1 MFVSIRSSSVT
12 ESRTRNDFWKFWTGQ
27 TVSALGSSF
36 TRFALPLLIFDL
48 TGSSLNLALTV
59 TATVL
64 PYLLFGLVIGVW
76 VDRVNRKRLMVVTDL
91 TRALVIASISLA
103 AVQGLLSVWWIY
115 AVAFLNSTLTICFD
129 AANFAAV
136 PSLVR
141 QEDLMT
147 ANGRVQAG
155 YSMAS
160 VGGPLLGGLLI
171 IVVPLPML
179 LLIDALSFLA
189 SAASLVLITTSFH
202 TIPDGRQASMR
213 LRQDIVEGLCYVL
226 KHPILSWITLLLLL
240 VNFILP
246 TSNAQLVLFA
256 KQWFAAS
263 DTQVGLL
270 YAGGSLGTVVFS
282 LVAERFRK
290 HWSLGTIALGAL
302 MMEGVLTALT
312 AVTHWYWV
320 LFLLWALH
328 GGADVLFT
336 ISTYSLTQGAVP
348 NQLLGRVITVI
359 RVLTWPT
366 ASLGALLGGL
376 VIERIHLVSLVYAVI
391 GLLICGITLTFFLT
405 PLGHAERYLPKDESL
420 QRQGEEH
427 TSS

>member
-1 MFVSIRSSSVT
+1 MSVGSSSAI
-12 ESRTRNDFWKFWTGQ
+12 ESRTKHDFWKFWTGQ
-27 TVSALGSSF
+27 TISTLGSSF
-36 TRFALPLLIFDL
+36 TSFALPLLIFHL
-48 TGSSLNLALTV
+48 TGSALNLALTV

-64 PYLLFGLVIGVW
+64 PYLLFGLVIGAW

-91 TRALVIASISLA
+91 TRALVIASIPLA
-103 AVQGLLSVWWIY
+103 SIQGFLSVWWIY
-115 AVAFLNSTLTICFD
+115 AVAFLNSALTICFD

-136 PSLVR
+136 PSLVP
-141 QEDLMT
+141 QKDLVT

-155 YSMAS
+155 YSIAK

-171 IVVPLPML
+171 IMVPLAML
-179 LLIDALSFLA
+179 LLIDAGSFLV
-189 SAASLVLITTSFH
+189 SAGSLVLITTSFN
-202 TIPDGRQASMR
+202 TIPDGRQIPTS
-213 LRQDIVEGLCYVL
+213 LRQDIVEGLRYVL

-246 TSNAQLVLFA
+246 TSSAQLVLFGR
-256 KQWFAAS
+256 QWFAAS
-263 DTQVGLL
+263 DMQIGLL

-282 LVAERFRK
+282 LVAGRFRK

-302 MMEGVLTALT
+302 MMEGVFTALT

-320 LFLLWALH
+320 LLLLWALR
-328 GGADVLFT
+328 GGADVLFMIT
-336 ISTYSLTQGAVP
+336 SYSLAQIAVP

-359 RVLTWPT
+359 RVLTWST

-376 VIERIHLVSLVYAVI
+376 AIESTHHVALVYAVI
-391 GLLICGITLTFFLT
+391 GLLIFGITLMFSLT
-405 PLGHAERYLPKDESL
+405 PLGHTERYLSKDEL
-420 QRQGEEH
+420 PQRQGAER